1 MSSPR
6 QTVPPPALA
15 TPVGEP
21 NRFVAGF
28 KRSLVRRW
36 SHTRV
41 AELYEEADLAVF
53 LWALSRDEEA
63 LEILRSITTAVPVP
77 PPFGPDGM
85 PTMAVWS
92 PMSTMHAMEA
102 RLLRRADRRQESAAA
117 AARLL
122 RHPGIA
128 DNRELIVGTVLRA
141 PVTFQEAEAER
152 SDRWACTTISRRT
165 GALVHLRELAIAGHR
180 LGWHVDPEHTETQI
194 IAGRT
199 HLAARL
205 AAAG

>member
-1 MSSPR
+1 MSNPR

-15 TPVGEP
+15 TPDGEP

-36 SHTRV
+36 SHTGV
-41 AELYEEADLAVF
+41 EELYEEADLARF
-53 LWALSRDEEA
+53 LWALSREEEA
-63 LEILRSITTAVPVP
+63 LEILRSVTAAVPVP
-77 PPFGPDGM
+77 PPFGRDGM
-85 PTMAVWS
+85 PDMAVWS
-92 PMSTMHAMEA
+92 PVSTMHAMEA

-122 RHPGIA
+122 EHPGIA
-128 DNRELIVGTVLRA
+128 DNRTYIVGKVLRA
-141 PVTFQEAEAER
+141 PVVFQEAEAER
-152 SDRWACTTISRRT
+152 SAEWACTAISRRT

-180 LGWHVDPEHTETQI
+180 LGWYVDPEHTETQI
-194 IAGRT
+194 IAGRA

-205 AAAG
+205 AAAS